1 MKSVFHTIFI
11 GGGVLVLS
19 ASLIFFGC
27 SNNSNPNSSGNSD
40 FAFTSSGIHLAGI
53 GTKTISLSAESTAST
68 IARAISADES
78 LKNILA
84 KDSLPQALS
93 IEIVYKDKNYSYK
106 DFTGVDPDAYKDPVH
121 EYCNNTGYMTRGP
134 VHGFSDC
141 DVIWI
146 TRPTNEYFE
155 GCPWDKNDTV
165 VIIRFADWDG
175 GEIKIENMIGGM
187 DSVKVYYQIGVLD
200 TVIGELK
207 NPRFTTWTAAK
218 DLFETEGNY
227 LNCYMNGENYDGK
240 VLKWGRQ
247 WTDTKKD
254 DVYGLSI
261 TLTVESVDDLSI
273 RYTCDGKN
281 KPGVGPCNFLTGAK
295 EDGSY
300 ELWWCAN
307 KEMLN
312 CVPES
317 LREDLP
323 NWDKF
328 YEAAK
333 E

>member
-1 MKSVFHTIFI
+1 M
-11 GGGVLVLS
+11 GGGLVLS

-93 IEIVYKDKNYSYK
+93 IEIVYKNKNYSYK
-106 DFTGVDPDAYKDPVH
+106 DFTGVDPDGNSEG
-121 EYCNNTGYMTRGP
+121 EYCNNTKHMTRGP
-134 VHGFSDC
+134 AHYFSNYDF
-141 DVIWI
+141 IWV
-146 TRPTNEYFE
+146 TQPTNDYFE

-165 VIIRFADWDG
+165 VIIRFGDWDG
-175 GEIKIENMIGGM
+175 SDIKIENVIEGM
-187 DSVKVYYQIGVLD
+187 DFVNVNYQIGVLD
-200 TVIGELK
+200 TVIDQLK
-207 NPRFTTWTAAK
+207 NPRFTTWTVAK

-281 KPGVGPCNFLTGAK
+281 KPGVGPGNFLTGAK